1 MFKYKKIHSK
11 AFFLFGRSFKFLLI
25 SVLSLIIYFFFLLL
39 PLSLILFLSLP
50 FSSSFLPFLSISLSC
65 SIALNVTLVL
75 LTSLSISLN
84 ISKEWITLGCHLA
97 LAKNSF
103 LWVKCFK
110 LSSLTGTIS
119 YNNYMDGP
127 WLGVPSSPPHLP
139 PSSSSLHIHA
149 KKISAIVG
157 TKRGRDGERLER

>member
-1 MFKYKKIHSK
+1 MLKLPWNRLIRFLEIYLSHSC
-11 AFFLFGRSFKFLLI
+11 LLSRFLLPP
-25 SVLSLIIYFFFLLL
+25 L
-39 PLSLILFLSLP
+39 PLILSPSLFLS
-50 FSSSFLPFLSISLSC
+50 SSLLPFLSISLSC
-65 SIALNVTLVL
+65 SIALHVTPLL
-75 LTSLSISLN
+75 LTSPSISLN

-127 WLGVPSSPPHLP
+127 WLGALSFFPPP
-139 PSSSSLHIHA
+139 PLFIYML
-149 KKISAIVG
+149 
-157 TKRGRDGERLER
+157 KRSRLLFVQKEGAMARWER